1 MANVINRLSQLLA
14 NQIAAGEVVQ
24 SPSSVVKELMENSV
38 DAGASYVI
46 VSIKEGGKQQI
57 QVIDD
62 GKGMSAEDAL
72 MAFERHA
79 TSKISTIED
88 LFKIDTFGFRG
99 EALASIASV
108 AEVELSTRREEDEL
122 GVKVA
127 INGGALVANEPISF
141 TSCGSQFIVRN
152 LFYNIPARKKSL
164 KKDLSETKK
173 VIQEFERVALS
184 YPRVA
189 FSLYADDKL
198 MYMLT
203 STNNIRQRLVGL
215 VGRTIGNSL
224 LELYVNT
231 TMVEVKGYIGK
242 PDITKK
248 RPECFFFVNGRYFES
263 PYLYKAVQSGYEK
276 LVPEGTMPPF
286 FLYLTLDPQ
295 YIDVNVTPTKT
306 SVKFDEESA
315 IWQIINAAVRESLGK
330 NGIVPMIDFSSD
342 VSIIDIPAAYSTTSE
357 GNEQVTQSFSR
368 NNYNPFDESFS
379 FSTAVGSNKESFRN
393 SLRSGN
399 FTDSFYETDSEQPQ
413 QDSEEE
419 VCMELDST
427 AFLST
432 KLDRSIVEYETYD
445 EIEQT
450 KLFDEKSEL
459 LDLFALDST
468 YTVANVSGELFVFDI
483 GRVVKT
489 VNYNL
494 FLDRLECRSQPVDI
508 QKLLFPIEVSLST
521 ADKYL
526 LEQCKEQLKNLGFIF
541 TENNSE
547 DYMIFDGVPID
558 IEPSDTQWFIEEIL
572 TSMKYSDSRAYQTT
586 INEQMALSLSKIVSR
601 KKRDILN
608 KEEQKYMIEQLLK
621 CNSYNYTADG
631 KQVMVQI
638 SAQQITNLLK

>member
-1 MANVINRLSQLLA
+1 MSNVINRLSQLLA

-38 DAGASYVI
+38 DAGASYII

-88 LFKIDTFGFRG
+88 LFNINTFGFRG

-122 GVKVA
+122 GTRVA
-127 INGGALVANEPISF
+127 INGGTLITSEPISY
-141 TSCGSQFIVRN
+141 TTCGSQFIVRN

-184 YPRVA
+184 YPKVA
-189 FSLYADDKL
+189 FSLYTDDKL
-198 MYMLT
+198 VHMLT
-203 STNNIRQRLVGL
+203 STTNTRQRLVGL
-215 VGRTIGNSL
+215 VGRNIGNSL

-231 TMVEVKGYIGK
+231 TMVEVKGYIGR

-286 FLYLTLDPQ
+286 FLYLKLDPQ

-330 NGIVPMIDFSSD
+330 NGIVPMIDFTSD
-342 VSIIDIPAAYSTTSE
+342 VSLINIPSYKTTNTADSTTPQIS
-357 GNEQVTQSFSR
+357 QSFSHK
-368 NNYNPFDESFS
+368 NYNPFDESFS
-379 FSTAVGSNKESFRN
+379 FSTAVAGNEESFRN
-393 SLRSGN
+393 SLKSGN
-399 FTDSFYETDSEQPQ
+399 FTDSFSSTDNSN
-413 QDSEEE
+413 EEC
-419 VCMELDST
+419 VELDSS
-427 AFLST
+427 AFPSS
-432 KLDRSIVEYETYD
+432 SIDSSIFEYETYD

-450 KLFDEKSEL
+450 KLFNDQSEL
-459 LDLFALDST
+459 LDLFSLDST
-468 YTVANVSGELFVFDI
+468 HTAANISGELFIFNI
-483 GRVVKT
+483 ERVIKT
-489 VNYNL
+489 VNYHL
-494 FLDRLECRSQPVDI
+494 FLERLERRSQPVDI
-508 QKLLFPIEVSLST
+508 QKLLFPIDVSLST

-526 LEQCKEQLKNLGFIF
+526 LEQCKEQLRDLGFTF
-541 TENNSE
+541 TDSE
-547 DYMIFDGVPID
+547 QTDCMVFDGVPID

-572 TSMKYSDSRAYQTT
+572 NSLKYSDSRAFQTT
-586 INEQMALSLSKIVSR
+586 INQQMALSLAKIISQ
-601 KKRDILN
+601 KKRDILS
-608 KEEQKYMIEQLLK
+608 KDQQKYMIEQLLK
-621 CNSYNYTADG
+621 CNTYNYTADG
-631 KQVMVQI
+631 KQVMTKI
-638 SAQQITNLLK
+638 TIQQITNLLK